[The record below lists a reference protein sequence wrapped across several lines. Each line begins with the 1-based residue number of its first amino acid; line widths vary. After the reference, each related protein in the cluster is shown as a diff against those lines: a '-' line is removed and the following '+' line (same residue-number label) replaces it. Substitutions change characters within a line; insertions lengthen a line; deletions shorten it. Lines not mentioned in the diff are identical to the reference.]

1 MEHWEKV
8 EAVQRMQDYL
18 RIHASGEQFD
28 WEGFWK
34 AACYSRRH
42 AGRIFREL
50 TGYTPGQYLRRVQLT
65 QSAEELAKES
75 STILET
81 ALSTGFDSH
90 EGFTRA
96 FSRMFGVAPREYRR
110 EKMAIPF
117 FTQYPVR
124 NYYLYITGKE
134 REKMEKSMTTCTV
147 IPVERCAR
155 KLIFQRSRNATDY
168 WTYCEELNCDWEG
181 LFNSIPQKFDTAA
194 ILELPDFLH
203 KAGFSRV
210 AAGVEVPM
218 DYCARLPENCE
229 LAELPPCTLL
239 YFQSEP
245 FEREEEFCTAIE
257 AAFRA
262 VERYE
267 PGRYGFEWAPDTAP
281 SFNFGASA
289 AEGAR
294 LAYPVRKK

>member
-28 WEGFWK
+28 WKGFWK

-117 FTQYPVR
+117 LPSIRFAIIISISLVR
-124 NYYLYITGKE
+124 
-134 REKMEKSMTTCTV
+134 REKKW
-147 IPVERCAR
+147 
-155 KLIFQRSRNATDY
+155 K
-168 WTYCEELNCDWEG
+168 
-181 LFNSIPQKFDTAA
+181 
-194 ILELPDFLH
+194 
-203 KAGFSRV
+203 KA
-210 AAGVEVPM
+210 
-218 DYCARLPENCE
+218 
-229 LAELPPCTLL
+229 
-239 YFQSEP
+239 
-245 FEREEEFCTAIE
+245 
-257 AAFRA
+257 
-262 VERYE
+262 
-267 PGRYGFEWAPDTAP
+267 
-281 SFNFGASA
+281 
-289 AEGAR
+289 
-294 LAYPVRKK
+294 